1 MPKSRRIFT
10 VAGAVGAAGLTLLA
24 AACGSTSSTSASG
37 ASTSAPAA
45 SAPAASAPASA
56 PASAAP
62 TVAMLKTD
70 QTSLGTVLTDAQGFT
85 VYWFAKDTPTS
96 SECSGACA
104 AAWPPVLGMPQA
116 ASGVTLTGKLGE
128 IMRSGGAM
136 QATYEGHPLYLYAGD
151 TQPGQVNGN
160 AVDGF
165 GALWYAIKIGS
176 QTTTSTTG
184 SGSSSGGSS
193 SSSSN
198 SSTGS
203 STGSSSTGSNSGGS
217 SSNSGGSSSSSG
229 GSGSGGSGGSG
240 TGSGSGGSG
249 SGGGW

>member
-176 QTTTSTTG
+176 PTTTSTTG

-193 SSSSN
+193 SSG
-198 SSTGS
+198 TS

>member
-1 MPKSRRIFT
+1 
-10 VAGAVGAAGLTLLA
+10 VAGAFGAVGLTLLA
-24 AACGSTSSTSASG
+24 AACGSSSSTSASG
-37 ASTSAPAA
+37 ASTSAPRA
-45 SAPAASAPASA
+45 SAPAAPAPATSAPV
-56 PASAAP
+56 SAAP
-62 TVAMLKTD
+62 TVVMLKTD

-85 VYWFAKDTPTS
+85 IYWFGKDTATS
-96 SECSGACA
+96 SACSGACA

-116 ASGVTLTGKLGE
+116 SSGVKLTGKLGE

-176 QTTTSTTG
+176 PTTTSTTD
-184 SGSSSGGSS
+184 SGSS
-193 SSSSN
+193 
-198 SSTGS
+198 
-203 STGSSSTGSNSGGS
+203 
-217 SSNSGGSSSSSG
+217 
-229 GSGSGGSGGSG
+229 
-240 TGSGSGGSG
+240 SG